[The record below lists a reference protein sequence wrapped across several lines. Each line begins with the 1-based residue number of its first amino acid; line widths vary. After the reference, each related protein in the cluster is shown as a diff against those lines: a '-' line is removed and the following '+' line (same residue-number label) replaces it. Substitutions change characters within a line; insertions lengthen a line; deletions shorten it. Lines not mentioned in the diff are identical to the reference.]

1 MRLGRRTKH
10 LVKRLVPGDVAV
22 IDHVNI
28 DRIAA
33 EELIATGVRVVINAS
48 PSSNGRYPNAGPLL
62 LAQAGVR
69 LIDVEDVDPFELLAD
84 GNRVTVAGGAVLGGG
99 RELLRGRVLGVE
111 ELERQ
116 RDEQL
121 ERVDEALA
129 EFAENT
135 VAHVRQETDLLTG
148 SVEFPPT
155 RASFRD
161 RHVLIVVRGDRHRRD
176 LKALRAYIRD
186 VRPLV
191 VAVDGGADG
200 VLEAGMK
207 PDVILG
213 DMDSAGDEA
222 LRCGAELIVHA
233 YPDGRAPGRQR
244 LLDLG
249 LDHTLL
255 PAAGTSEDVAML
267 MAYEKGA
274 TLIVSVGA
282 HFNLIEFLDRKRGGM
297 SSTFLTRLRIG
308 EKLVDAKGVSRLYNP
323 SSPVRA
329 GGPLPRRLH
338 GPAGDRRDHLAG
350 AQRPGPAGL
359 AEDQDLARPVAP
371 RRPASSL
378 PAADGLQRSIPRG
391 LADRR
396 LPRPRDRDP
405 DRRRVRRRRADQ
417 HPQEPR
423 AEPHRQPAGR
433 ARTGRRTERQTGPL
447 RRIRQPRLPG
457 AGAGP
462 ARRAG
467 GSAWSRSATCRA
479 TRSPRSR
486 KRSARPGRAWSAS
499 AWCASRST
507 SAASAASSR
516 KPASPTSAATK
527 KRWRNSAPGVGRQL
541 VRGGTLLDRVRS
553 HLFSRAS
560 GNFGALDGVIV
571 VRQTPEEMGA
581 VQRAKASTLESA
593 LMAGITGTRTPA
605 VGVETSTAE
614 PSSVSFFAG
623 NDLSSVDDVETTAGT
638 GGDGLRPAR
647 RRGQLRRQGLG
658 RPPAARPAAAGRIA
672 LT

>member
-1 MRLGRRTKH
+1 VATASRRRFPALLSRRNGADPVEAIEGRVRLGQRTKH

-33 EELIATGVRVVINAS
+33 EELISTGVRVVINAS

-62 LAQAGVR
+62 LVQAGVR
-69 LIDVEDVDPFELLAD
+69 LIDVEDANPFELLAD
-84 GNRVTVAGGAVLGGG
+84 GNRVTVADGVVLGGG
-99 RELLRGRVLGVE
+99 RELLRGRMLGVE

-121 ERVDEALA
+121 QRVDEALA

-323 SSPVRA
+323 SSPF
-329 GGPLPRRLH
+329 GPMVLFLAAFMVLLAIVVITS
-338 GPAGDRRDHLAG
+338 PALN
-350 AQRPGPAGL
+350 
-359 AEDQDLARPVAP
+359 DLV
-371 RRPASSL
+371 
-378 PAADGLQRSIPRG
+378 
-391 LADRR
+391 
-396 LPRPRDRDP
+396 
-405 DRRRVRRRRADQ
+405 
-417 HPQEPR
+417 
-423 AEPHRQPAGR
+423 
-433 ARTGRRTERQTGPL
+433 
-447 RRIRQPRLPG
+447 
-457 AGAGP
+457 
-462 ARRAG
+462 
-467 GSAWSRSATCRA
+467 
-479 TRSPRSR
+479 
-486 KRSARPGRAWSAS
+486 
-499 AWCASRST
+499 
-507 SAASAASSR
+507 
-516 KPASPTSAATK
+516 
-527 KRWRNSAPGVGRQL
+527 QL
-541 VRGGTLLDRVRS
+541 VWLKIKISL
-553 HLFSRAS
+553 
-560 GNFGALDGVIV
+560 
-571 VRQTPEEMGA
+571 
-581 VQRAKASTLESA
+581 
-593 LMAGITGTRTPA
+593 
-605 VGVETSTAE
+605 
-614 PSSVSFFAG
+614 
-623 NDLSSVDDVETTAGT
+623 
-638 GGDGLRPAR
+638 GL
-647 RRGQLRRQGLG
+647 
-658 RPPAARPAAAGRIA
+658 
-672 LT
+672 